1 MKNRKSDGRSK
12 SFVTPP
18 SRRKIESLLVP
29 IERIWCVPELRK
41 DPIVGRWVIISTDRA
56 KRPTDFVRENMKIK
70 GGFCPFCYGNETKT
84 PPEIQAYRPNPNGGP
99 ALQRDTPG
107 WTVRVV
113 PNKFP
118 ALGIEGNLSRQAEGM
133 FDKMNGIGAHEV
145 IIETPDHTASL
156 ATLPPKRI
164 EDVLWTFRDRI
175 LDLKKDR
182 RFKYILI
189 FKNHG
194 EAAGASLE
202 HAHSQLIALPILP
215 INVTQELEGSKQYF
229 LYKERCVFCDIIRQE
244 TENGIRVVA
253 ENEDFL
259 TLAPYA
265 PRFPFETWILPKQH
279 ESAFE
284 NSSSHMFENL
294 ARALKNLLVKADRV
308 LDNPP
313 YNLVI
318 HTSPAQDPTN
328 DHYHWHIEFMP
339 KLTKTAGFEW
349 GTGFYINPTPPE
361 EAAKFLREASIE
373 DPVPANVG

>member
-1 MKNRKSDGRSK
+1 MPVWRRL
-12 SFVTPP
+12 P
-18 SRRKIESLLVP
+18 S
-29 IERIWCVPELRK
+29 
-41 DPIVGRWVIISTDRA
+41 
-56 KRPTDFVRENMKIK
+56 
-70 GGFCPFCYGNETKT
+70 
-84 PPEIQAYRPNPNGGP
+84 
-99 ALQRDTPG
+99 
-107 WTVRVV
+107 
-113 PNKFP
+113 
-118 ALGIEGNLSRQAEGM
+118 
-133 FDKMNGIGAHEV
+133 
-145 IIETPDHTASL
+145 
-156 ATLPPKRI
+156 KRI

-215 INVTQELEGSKQYF
+215 INVVQELEGAKQYF

-244 TENGIRVVA
+244 MDSGTRVVGG
-253 ENEDFL
+253 ERE
-259 TLAPYA
+259 
-265 PRFPFETWILPKQH
+265 FPDAGAVCSALSVRDLDSAQAH

-294 ARALKNLLVKADRV
+294 ARALKDLLGRADRV

-318 HTSPAQDPTN
+318 HTSPVQDPTN

-349 GTGFYINPTPPE
+349 GTGFYINPTPPGRSGE
-361 EAAKFLREASIE
+361 VSARGECGRACAGCRSAEAGLQICKKEGHGTGRALLQLWPEREGTIEGPNACETGKRTRAAGCHRRCKSLGESRSGCSGLTASASPIPDYQNFRGLSMRRCLLVFLLVLLSLRLRFH
-373 DPVPANVG
+373 PR